1 MRNLNTLILVTATAL
16 LALPVFAQSQQ
27 QSGLSLADIAK
38 KNRSE
43 KTKKVI
49 TNDDLPARPAEGN
62 SSAGGADS
70 AGPNGALVQDH
81 AQTGDTSGSAG
92 DQESAD
98 KDAKGAKKP
107 APASADAY
115 AKAKAE
121 VDALKQRESDLKRG
135 IDEMAK
141 NRDGNEA
148 HQKLVD
154 ETLAEQRAHLQETQT
169 QLEQKQKELDSMT
182 PPQPLPEKKDQ

>member
-1 MRNLNTLILVTATAL
+1 MRNLKTLILVTATAL

-62 SSAGGADS
+62 SSSGGADS

-81 AQTGDTSGSAG
+81 AQAGDTSGSAG

-98 KDAKGAKKP
+98 KDAKGAKKA

>member
-1 MRNLNTLILVTATAL
+1 MRNFKTLILVTATAL
-16 LALPVFAQSQQ
+16 LTLPVLAQSQQ
-27 QSGLSLADIAK
+27 QGGLSLADIAR

-49 TNDDLPARPAEGN
+49 TNDDLPARPANEN
-62 SSAGGADS
+62 SSSGAAES
-70 AGPNGALVQDH
+70 AGPNGALVQNK
-81 AQTGDTSGSAG
+81 AQAGDASGSSG
-92 DQESAD
+92 DKDSAD
-98 KDAKGAKKP
+98 TDAKGAKKP
-107 APASADAY
+107 SPASADAY
-115 AKAKAE
+115 ARAKAE
-121 VDALKQRESDLKRG
+121 VDALKQREGDLKRG

-141 NRDGNEA
+141 NREGNEA

-154 ETLAEQRAHLQETQT
+154 ETLAEQRAHLEETQK